1 MQIERLATG
10 AALDWEARLFDEV
23 SKHPHKSFLKVWQ
36 GSQALVAPKKLAAL
50 PGFPDVARGMA
61 AEGWPVHIRATG
73 GDVTPQGPG
82 IVNLTHVYTWPSGG
96 PFDIPA
102 AYDRL
107 CSPIEQAL
115 GPGATRGWQPGA
127 FCDGAYNVQWQD
139 LKFAGTAL
147 RLRPGRE
154 DKSSHTVLAHA
165 LMLFKPPSAGAID
178 AINRF
183 LSELGEGRVID
194 PAAHASLPERVDAEN
209 FLTRLAD
216 AFESAT
222 SPL

>member
-1 MQIERLATG
+1 MHIDVLETG
-10 AALDWEARLFDEV
+10 IALDWEARLFDEV
-23 SKHPHKSFLKVWQ
+23 SQHPERRFLKFWQ
-36 GSQALVAPKKLAAL
+36 GTQSLVAPKKLAAL
-50 PGFPDVARGMA
+50 PHFSKAATEME

-82 IVNLTHVYTWPSGG
+82 IVNVTHVYTWPSGG

-107 CSPIEQAL
+107 CTPIQRAL

-127 FCDGAYNVQWQD
+127 FCDGAYNVQWQG

-147 RLRPGRE
+147 RSRPGRV

-165 LMLFKPPSAGAID
+165 LMLFRPPSEAAIT

-183 LSELGEGRVID
+183 LCTVGEDRTIVRE
-194 PAAHASLPERVDAEN
+194 AHASLPGTETAEN
-209 FLTRLAD
+209 FLTRIAA

-222 SPL
+222 APH